1 MMLLKD
7 STAQILGS
15 EIYAKAIEMKFGEI
29 VNTNNL
35 RVAGMPDI
43 NMTSCKD

>member
-1 MMLLKD
+1 MLLRKQYGAD
-7 STAQILGS
+7 IKA

-43 NMTSCKD
+43 QHDPLR